1 MGLALAHQADV
12 EFHRTADD
20 FGADALIVAVDGA
33 ALLGGEV
40 HGGEAVNMVADG
52 AVMTA
57 VAALYHQVGGN
68 KRALPGARYGG
79 GDLIPCGAVGLTDG
93 TGVHAL
99 DAAQFDGVIA
109 DDPADVFH
117 GAVHGIGGIE
127 PHIADHGGAG
137 RNNIGGFTALH
148 LGKGYGGAHQ
158 GIQFA
163 ALLFAQVIQ
172 YAAEEPEVGEDHAVK
187 EGGMTAE
194 GIEHLGGRGSD
205 VHGKGLIFYPSA
217 NTFGDGSLDNPF
229 ILSRI
234 GRTIAFSEIII

>member
-1 MGLALAHQADV
+1 MRSALAHQADI

-20 FGADALIVAVDGA
+20 LGADALIVAVDGA

-109 DDPADVFH
+109 DSEKLWV
-117 GAVHGIGGIE
+117 
-127 PHIADHGGAG
+127 
-137 RNNIGGFTALH
+137 
-148 LGKGYGGAHQ
+148 
-158 GIQFA
+158 
-163 ALLFAQVIQ
+163 QVW
-172 YAAEEPEVGEDHAVK
+172 
-187 EGGMTAE
+187 
-194 GIEHLGGRGSD
+194 SD
-205 VHGKGLIFYPSA
+205 VLNKEKNISLNEDEKLNLLVGISDKFKKEKLEIYFPGLV
-217 NTFGDGSLDNPF
+217 LDEDF
-229 ILSRI
+229 MQKIDSK
-234 GRTIAFSEIII
+234 E